1 MCQIFNTL
9 CHGMDH
15 TVLLIGLATG
25 LVAFFNNNAV
35 ENIDGFKLLL
45 TDNLMLKQNAVIIR
59 VLFHLSWYVNVV
71 LATCAAVRCAYIAPA
86 AAGSGIPEVKAYLN
100 GVDAHSILPP
110 STLFV
115 KVDENSIVLIVAKA
129 MMLDKNVR

>member
-15 TVLLIGLATG
+15 TVLLKVLATG
-25 LVAFFNNNAV
+25 LMAFFNNIAV
-35 ENIDGFKLLL
+35 ENIAGFKLLL
-45 TDNLMLKQNAVIIR
+45 TGNLMLKQNAVIIR

-71 LATCAAVRCAYIAPA
+71 LATCVAVGCAYIAPA
-86 AAGSGIPEVKAYLN
+86 ATASGIPEVKAYLN
-100 GVDAHSILPP
+100 GVDAHSILAL